1 MLLRKGFYP
10 YKHVDEWEKFNETL
24 LPEKEN
30 FSSNLNIEDIADA
43 YYIPL
48 KRACKDFEIKSF
60 GEYYDF
66 YLKSDSLI
74 LADIFENF
82 RKMYLKIYHL
92 DSTKFILAPGLA
104 L

>member
-1 MLLRKGFYP
+1 M
-10 YKHVDEWEKFNETL
+10 FNERL

-30 FSSNLNIEDIADA
+30 FSSNLNIENIADA

-48 KRACKDFEIKSF
+48 KRAYKDFQVKSL
-60 GEYYDF
+60 GEYYDL

-82 RKMYLKIYHL
+82 QKICLKIYHL
-92 DSTKFILAPGLA
+92 NSTKFILAPGLA